1 MLAVASEATAAVLV
15 STVRPFSPRV
25 SMCDAGRVGIHSRPS
40 ERGWCGRASAASP
53 NVDRGE
59 GGGGDEG
66 GGKGSG
72 RSHASMEQH
81 GGGAARARPSG
92 DCHSRPAA
100 LTAASIPSPSIRT
113 AYAATALRCFAVR
126 TPSASAM
133 PPSSVAGTARSL
145 GERASTPRHWVID
158 RGNPLPRAPS
168 GAWQR

>member
-40 ERGWCGRASAASP
+40 ERGWCGRPSAASP

-100 LTAASIPSPSIRT
+100 LTAASIPSPSIRA

-145 GERASTPRHWVID
+145 GERASTLRH
-158 RGNPLPRAPS
+158 
-168 GAWQR
+168 

>member
-40 ERGWCGRASAASP
+40 ERGWCGRPSAASP

-145 GERASTPRHWVID
+145 GERASTLRH
-158 RGNPLPRAPS
+158 
-168 GAWQR
+168 